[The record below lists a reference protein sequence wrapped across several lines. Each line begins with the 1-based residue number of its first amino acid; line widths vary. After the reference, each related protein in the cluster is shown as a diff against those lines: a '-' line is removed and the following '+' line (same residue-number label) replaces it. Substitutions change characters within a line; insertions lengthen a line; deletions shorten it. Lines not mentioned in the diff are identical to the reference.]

1 MDYFNSFL
9 MNTGKW
15 QGKKWNA
22 IGIGIKENYACAWFG
37 ELPDPDGEPVICG
50 QEPQKPVLTPLEI
63 KSEPE
68 MKKSG
73 PKVEVKNKNPKIASP
88 DTTKKTIRP
97 VSNIKPETT
106 PIGKENYFIIVKGIA
121 PEQELKLYLKNL
133 QSKGYKNS
141 RLIEKNGKQRVSIM
155 DFKEKSKADSA
166 LRQVKMIW
174 PDAWI
179 LKQ

>member
-1 MDYFNSFL
+1 YFNSFL

-15 QGKKWNA
+15 QGKKWTS

-37 ELPDPDGEPVICG
+37 ELPDPEGEPFICG
-50 QEPQKPVLTPLEI
+50 QEPQKTVLPPLDV
-63 KSEPE
+63 KSEQEKKKPE
-68 MKKSG
+68 
-73 PKVEVKNKNPKIASP
+73 PKVELKNKNPKIIHP
-88 DTTKKTIRP
+88 DTTKKTIP
-97 VSNIKPETT
+97 PDSNVKPETI
-106 PIGKENYFIIVKGIA
+106 PVDKETYFIIVKGIA

-133 QSKGYKNS
+133 QLKGYKNS

-155 DFKEKSKADSA
+155 EFKEKSKADSA
-166 LRQVKMIW
+166 LRQVKITF